1 MNFMNKECNSVFDT
15 DFVSV
20 FGTKIATLYKEAIEY
35 QQVLPDVSLT
45 RFRKILELWCA
56 ELAKKNNL
64 NGTDDLT
71 LRDFID
77 FLYSEHIF
85 TRDVKDKLHRVRQFA
100 NNAVHANKE
109 LPHDRLRNEL
119 ISSFVQ
125 ARSLF
130 SSLLTD
136 LSELLLS
143 STTNV
148 VIIDGELR
156 AVEEKEIIYKAF
168 FSDNAKD
175 KFLGGKAISALHY
188 AYFQKLPTTFVTE
201 RQNIHLSSHDEIAL
215 QLYLAAIELDAEL
228 DKLPVNLWCNKKE
241 REELVHARARP
252 EYNYEFALSASD
264 RSDYDPYKQR
274 AFTALRSAIRKN
286 HQPSQALLG
295 ALLYNSGSYVESF
308 DLLKPAS
315 LDGDLLAL
323 RQLYFYYSE
332 GKACDKDMLLATE
345 YAEKA
350 IELGCT
356 LTMYAYGRDLFEG
369 NNVEP
374 DKIKGSE
381 LIKKA
386 TEMGDKQATTYSKV
400 FIENNLPK
408 ILADECSKIVDRLK
422 KGLLPGG
429 KFVGFEGGRKIGV
442 NETCPCG
449 SGKKYKKCCKI

>member
-1 MNFMNKECNSVFDT
+1 MNKERNTVFDT

-45 RFRKILELWCA
+45 RFRQILELWCT
-56 ELAKKNNL
+56 ELARKNNL
-64 NGTDDLT
+64 YGTDDLT

-77 FLYSEHIF
+77 FLYSERIF
-85 TRDVKDKLHRVRQFA
+85 SRTVKDNLHKVRQLA

-109 LPHDRLRNEL
+109 LPHDSQRNEL

-136 LSELLLS
+136 LSEPLLS

-148 VIIDGELR
+148 VIIDGELKI
-156 AVEEKEIIYKAF
+156 VEEKEMIYKAF

-175 KFLGGKAISALHY
+175 KFLGGKAISALHD

-228 DKLPVNLWCNKKE
+228 DKVSVNLWCNKKE
-241 REELVHARARP
+241 REELVHSRARP
-252 EYNYEFALSASD
+252 EYNYEFALLVAD
-264 RSDYDPYKQR
+264 RPDDDPYKQR
-274 AFTALRSAIRKN
+274 AFTALRSAARKN

-295 ALLYNSGSYVESF
+295 ALLYNSGAYVESF
-308 DLLKPAS
+308 NLLRPAS

-356 LTMYAYGRDLFEG
+356 QTMYAYGRDLFEG
-369 NNVEP
+369 NNVGL

-381 LIKKA
+381 VIKKA
-386 TEMGDKQATTYSKV
+386 ADMGDKQATTYSQML
-400 FIENNLPK
+400 IENDLPK
-408 ILADECSKIVDRLK
+408 ILADGFSNILDIFNKRFLTGSGFVD
-422 KGLLPGG
+422 
-429 KFVGFEGGRKIGV
+429 FEDGRKIGV
-442 NETCPCG
+442 NDKCPCG